1 MPRQRIF
8 VAGHRGMVGSAIVR
22 ALRAGS
28 DAELVTRSRAELD
41 LCNQAAVQRFFC
53 EQRVDAVYLAAAKV
67 GGILANNTRPADF
80 IHDNLLIQCHVIHAA
95 FAAGVK
101 RLLFLGSS
109 CIYPRDAAQP
119 MAEEALLGGALEPSN
134 EPYAIAKIA
143 GIKLCESYNRQHGTD
158 YRSVMPTNLYGPG
171 DNFDLQTSHVVPALL
186 RKFHEAAGARRDRVE
201 VWGSGRP
208 LREFMHVEDLA
219 SAALFVMNMDSARYR
234 ALTHPRRS
242 HVNVGTGEEHSI
254 AQLATLVARTVGFD
268 GKIVQDRSKPDG
280 APRKLMDSS
289 RLRNAGWRARYDLA
303 RGLDDAY
310 RWFKRHLDSV
320 GIQESAP
327 ERD

>member
-1 MPRQRIF
+1 MSRKRVF

-22 ALRAGS
+22 ALKA
-28 DAELVTRSRAELD
+28 DNNVDLVTRARSALD
-41 LCNQAAVQRFFC
+41 LCNQAAVGRFFR
-53 EQRVDAVYLAAAKV
+53 EEPVDEVYLAAAKV
-67 GGILANNTRPADF
+67 GGILANDTRPADF
-80 IHDNLLIQCHVIHAA
+80 IHDNLVIQCNVINAA

-109 CIYPRDAAQP
+109 CIYPRGAPQP
-119 MAEEALLGGALEPSN
+119 MTEEALLSGPLEPTN
-134 EPYAIAKIA
+134 EPYALAKIA
-143 GIKLCESYNRQHGTD
+143 GIKLCESYNRQYGTD
-158 YRSVMPTNLYGPG
+158 YRSIMPTNLYGPG

-186 RKFHEAAGARRDRVE
+186 RKFHDAVAVHSDSVE

-219 SAALFVMNMDSARYR
+219 SAALFVMNMDPDSYR

-242 HVNVGTGEEHSI
+242 YVNVGTGEEHRI
-254 AQLATLVARTVGFD
+254 AQLAALVARTVGFD

-289 RLRNAGWRARYDLA
+289 RLRHAGWRAHYDLP
-303 RGLDDAY
+303 RGLEDTY
-310 RWFKRHLDSV
+310 RWFKRHVDSV
-320 GIQESAP
+320 A
-327 ERD
+327 